1 MKPPAA
7 FKLLEALCLSW
18 LLFPGNCIL
27 FRVEM
32 FFTHPPENFFC
43 SEFEPHCAQTRC
55 ILLIPRPG
63 AGLGVGSFI
72 VEKNFDAIVLSCF
85 ENHLPQSCIL

>member
-18 LLFPGNCIL
+18 LLFPSNCIL

-32 FFTHPPENFFC
+32 FFTILRKTFFAASLSALRSNSLQSSHFPPWGGVIYRRK
-43 SEFEPHCAQTRC
+43 EF
-55 ILLIPRPG
+55 
-63 AGLGVGSFI
+63 
-72 VEKNFDAIVLSCF
+72 
-85 ENHLPQSCIL
+85 